1 MSGQMITDA
10 RVLALIEAYGAD
22 PDMFP
27 EAERAAAKARMAD
40 NPARFATA
48 LSEAQALDGLF
59 ADIPHVSPSPALRET
74 LIASAPKPRS
84 ARSSR
89 WKLPVWIPAGAL
101 ASLTVGLFAGMSVAQ
116 PVTTQDEQA
125 EAAVYAALGFDT
137 YTLELEEEVMQ

>member
-1 MSGQMITDA
+1 MSGQMITDE

-27 EAERAAAKARMAD
+27 EAERAAAKSRMAEH
-40 NPARFATA
+40 PGRFADA
-48 LSEAQALDGLF
+48 VAAARDLDGIL
-59 ADIPHVSPSPALRET
+59 AGMPDITTPASLRDA
-74 LIASAPKPRS
+74 LISSAPKPKP
-84 ARSSR
+84 ARASR

-116 PVTTQDEQA
+116 PITTQDEQA

-137 YTLELEEEVMQ
+137 YTLEIEEEVMQ

>member
-1 MSGQMITDA
+1 MSGQMITDE

-27 EAERAAAKARMAD
+27 EAERAAAKSRMAEH
-40 NPARFATA
+40 PGRFADA
-48 LSEAQALDGLF
+48 VAAARDLDGIL
-59 ADIPHVSPSPALRET
+59 AGMPDITTPASLRDA
-74 LIASAPKPRS
+74 LISSAPKP
-84 ARSSR
+84 ARASR

-116 PVTTQDEQA
+116 PITTQDEQA

-137 YTLELEEEVMQ
+137 YTLEIEEEVMQ

>member
-1 MSGQMITDA
+1 MSGQMITDE

-27 EAERAAAKARMAD
+27 EAERAAAKSRMAEH
-40 NPARFATA
+40 PGRFADA
-48 LSEAQALDGLF
+48 VAAARDLDGIL
-59 ADIPHVSPSPALRET
+59 AGLPDITTPASLRDA
-74 LIASAPKPRS
+74 LISSAPKTKP
-84 ARSSR
+84 ARASR

-116 PVTTQDEQA
+116 PITTQDEQA

-137 YTLELEEEVMQ
+137 YTLEIEEEVMQ